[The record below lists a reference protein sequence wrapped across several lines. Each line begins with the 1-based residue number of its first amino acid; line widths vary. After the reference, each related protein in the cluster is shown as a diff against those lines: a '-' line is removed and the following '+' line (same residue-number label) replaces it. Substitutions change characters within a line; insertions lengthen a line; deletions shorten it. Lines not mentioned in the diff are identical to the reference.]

1 MASQYDVE
9 TKAQALALVRMG
21 KPAKHVAVELG
32 LPVRT
37 VQTWAS
43 EQRQMA
49 LEEDDR
55 IIADQDYHLVIRTG
69 ELIQDALEE
78 LAESDQPLYK
88 YLVPLNI
95 VRGTPQDKILRRK
108 ESKGTTVH
116 TYGPT
121 IIVTN
126 AQAPDTVTGEV
137 VESPETIEGEV
148 VRRDDDPGEP
158 VASG

>member
-1 MASQYDVE
+1 MAAMASQYDVE

-21 KPAKHVAVELG
+21 KPAKRVAVELG
-32 LPVRT
+32 LPIRT

-78 LAESDQPLYK
+78 LAASDQPLYK

-121 IIVTN
+121 LIVSVSREEHEREM
-126 AQAPDTVTGEV
+126 QA
-137 VESPETIEGEV
+137 IEGEV
-148 VRRDDDPGEP
+148 VRSDDDPGEP
-158 VASG
+158 VAGG